1 MANVLRVPE
10 VAAGATEAVLS
21 EWLVAEGSAFEV
33 GDPVVMIETDKALVE
48 VEAEQAAVL
57 LRVMVAGGS
66 SVEVGAPM
74 ALVGDASER
83 DADLDALLRDLGV
96 GPTETSDAPERREAP
111 DPDHEA
117 PGVVE
122 TGAEA
127 ESPAPAEATTPD
139 VAAEPVTASEESV
152 AGRNGRVFVSPIARR
167 MLKQAGLTVD
177 GIDGTGPHGRMVR
190 RDVEQAIAA
199 HRSRPAEQEAP
210 SPAAAVPAPASED
223 VPAPQADV
231 PEGVEVVPH
240 TRLRKAVARR
250 LTESKQ
256 TVPHFYLRRSAR
268 LDDLLALRAQ
278 VNEVAPTR
286 VSVNDLLIRAAGLAL
301 RQVPDANVVW
311 TDDALHRFATAD
323 VAVAVASSRGLMT
336 PVLTGVEGRSVSGIA
351 TEVKRLVE
359 GANEGT
365 LRQSQLEGGSMAI
378 SNLGMYGVEEFDAI
392 INPPHSMILAVGAAR
407 PQPVVDDGAPAVATV
422 VNLSLSVDHRAVDG
436 ALAATWLGALVEL
449 LEQPM
454 RLLA

>member
-21 EWLVAEGSAFEV
+21 EWLVAEGAAFEV

-48 VEAEQAAVL
+48 VEAEESAVL
-57 LRVMVAGGS
+57 LKVMVAGGS

-74 ALVGDASER
+74 ALVGAESER
-83 DADLDALLRDLGV
+83 GADLDELMRSLGV
-96 GPTETSDAPERREAP
+96 APAEAAPAPERRDVP
-111 DPDHEA
+111 DPEPEA

-127 ESPAPAEATTPD
+127 ESPAPSGASTPD
-139 VAAEPVTASEESV
+139 VAPDPVTAPDEAV

-177 GIDGTGPHGRMVR
+177 GIDGTGPHGRIVR
-190 RDVEQAIAA
+190 RDVELAISA
-199 HRSRPAEQEAP
+199 HRARPVEEEASDPVVDAPRP
-210 SPAAAVPAPASED
+210 SAPAAETA
-223 VPAPQADV
+223 V

-278 VNEVAPTR
+278 VNEVASPR
-286 VSVNDLLIRAAGLAL
+286 VSVNDLLVRAAGLAL

-311 TDDALHRFATAD
+311 TEDALHRFETAD

-336 PVLTGVEGRSVSGIA
+336 PVLTGVEQRSVSNIA
-351 TEVKRLVE
+351 AEVRRLVQA
-359 GANEGT
+359 ANEGT

-378 SNLGMYGVEEFDAI
+378 SNLGMFGVEEFDAI
-392 INPPHSMILAVGAAR
+392 INPPHAMILAVGAAR
-407 PQPVVDDGAPAVATV
+407 PQPVVEEGGVAVATV

-436 ALAATWLGALVEL
+436 ALAATWLGALVDL